1 MQLHHVNVRR
11 ETVWRADNKERL
23 GEDWGE
29 GGGSTRDAVSSV
41 FFVLLSAHA
50 FLLYPCWVSLVRI
63 PAKSDVA
70 KCFVIFLLF
79 SAHWRYAP
87 FCSWFLHS
95 VDVTHFFLFRVLMS
109 PIFPWSLYNVDVTQF
124 PCSEWWVAPFC
135 SWSLHSVDV
144 AHFSVFRVVMGPILL
159 PCTVS
164 MCPISFSFQN
174 SQCLSVFL
182 SAVHK
187 LGFIKQNSW
196 LNVGRISCLIQL
208 FCLCIF

>member
-1 MQLHHVNVRR
+1 MKYSIRDLHITLLNICELCENR
-11 ETVWRADNKERL
+11 
-23 GEDWGE
+23 GSE
-29 GGGSTRDAVSSV
+29 GNTFVYGHKCNYIMSTCAVKQCDVLTIKNALVKTGGRGGSTRDAVSSV

-124 PCSEWWVAPFC
+124 PCSEW
-135 SWSLHSVDV
+135 
-144 AHFSVFRVVMGPILL
+144 
-159 PCTVS
+159 
-164 MCPISFSFQN
+164 
-174 SQCLSVFL
+174 
-182 SAVHK
+182 
-187 LGFIKQNSW
+187 
-196 LNVGRISCLIQL
+196 
-208 FCLCIF
+208 